1 MADSPNPTVS
11 PVSLTQLQLKSW
23 RERLAF
29 AGQDAE
35 LLTGT
40 VRDNIRYGA
49 ANLNDEEVASFARAA
64 HAEDFIRALPEGYAT
79 EVGTRGLRLSG
90 GQRQRIA
97 LARALARRPDV
108 LILDEATNA
117 VDNITETAIQETIEK
132 LAGQCTIIVI
142 AHRLTN
148 VQRADHVVVMS
159 QGRIAEQGSP
169 DELLKIGGALAR
181 LYGSR

>member
-1 MADSPNPTVS
+1 
-11 PVSLTQLQLKSW
+11 
-23 RERLAF
+23 
-29 AGQDAE
+29 
-35 LLTGT
+35 
-40 VRDNIRYGA
+40 
-49 ANLNDEEVASFARAA
+49 
-64 HAEDFIRALPEGYAT
+64 
-79 EVGTRGLRLSG
+79 
-90 GQRQRIA
+90 
-97 LARALARRPDV
+97 
-108 LILDEATNA
+108 

-148 VQRADHVVVMS
+148 VRRADHVVVMS